1 MLALIALFA
10 WTSALSQTVVT
21 DDLGRSLTF
30 DRTPTRIVSLAPSI
44 TETLFAL
51 GAGERIVGV
60 TDYCDY
66 PEEARSKEKV
76 GGLVNPSIEKI
87 LSLKPDLIIMTTE
100 GNLKDDFNHLEE
112 FGILLFVTN
121 PRTLNGIY
129 KSITDLGLLTGETGH
144 AGTIVG
150 RMQSR
155 VDSIRAL
162 HTRRKKAML
171 AVSLLPLM
179 AVGRG
184 TFLAEVLDLA
194 GGENIAASTGLTY
207 PTLSREAVL
216 ASDPEVLVL
225 PSDIFLPQEDLLR
238 LYPEWKDLRAVKNGK
253 VFSVDSDLISR
264 PGPRVIDGLEALN
277 RLFR

>member
-1 MLALIALFA
+1 MLALIELFA
-10 WTSALSQTVVT
+10 WTSGFSQTVVT

-30 DRTPTRIVSLAPSI
+30 DHTPTRIVSLAPSI

-51 GAGERIVGV
+51 GAGDRVVGV
-60 TDYCDY
+60 TDYCDF

-87 LSLKPDLIIMTTE
+87 LSMKPDLIIMTTE
-100 GNLKDDFNHLEE
+100 GNLKDDFKRLED

-121 PRTLNGIY
+121 PRTLDGIY
-129 KSITDLGLLTGETGH
+129 KSITDLGLLTGESGQ
-144 AGTIVG
+144 AGSIVG
-150 RMQSR
+150 RMHSR
-155 VDSIRAL
+155 VDSIRTL

-184 TFLAEVLDLA
+184 TFLAEVLEIA

-225 PSDIFLPQEDLLR
+225 LSDIFLNQEDLLR

-253 VFSVDSDLISR
+253 VFSIDSDLISR